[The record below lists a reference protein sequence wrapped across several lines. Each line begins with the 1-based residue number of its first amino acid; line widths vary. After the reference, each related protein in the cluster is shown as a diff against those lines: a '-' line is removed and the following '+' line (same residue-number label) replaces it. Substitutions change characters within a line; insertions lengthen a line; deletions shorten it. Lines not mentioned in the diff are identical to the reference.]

1 MPVQAAQWT
10 EFLSCPICYNEFDEN
25 VHKPISL
32 GCSHTV
38 CKTCLNKLHRKAC
51 PFDQTAINTDIDVLP
66 VNFALLQLVG
76 AQVPDHQTVKLSNV
90 GENKHYEVAKKCV
103 EDLALYLKPLSGGKG
118 VASLN
123 QSALSRP
130 MQRKLVTL
138 VNCQLV
144 EEEGRVRAMRA
155 ARSLGERTV
164 TELILQH
171 QNPQQLSANLWAAV
185 RARGCQFLGP
195 AMQEEAL
202 KLVLLALEDGSAL
215 SRKVLVLFV
224 VQRLEPRFPQAS
236 KTSIGHVV
244 QLLYRASCFKV
255 TKRDEDSSL
264 MQLKEEF
271 RSYEALRRE
280 HDAQIVHIAMEA
292 GLRISPEQWS
302 SLLYGDLA
310 HKSHMQSIIDKLQSP
325 ESFAKSVQELTIV
338 LQRTGDPANLNR
350 LRPHLELLANI
361 DPNPDAASPTWEQL
375 ENAMVAVKTVVHG
388 LVDFIQNYSRKGHET
403 PQPQP
408 NSKFAHSQEEL
419 EKYRL
424 RNKKIS
430 ATVRTFPLLN
440 KVGVNSTVSTT
451 TGNVISVIGSPEA
464 TGKMV
469 PSTNGIANLESGV
482 PQLIPRCAD
491 TSLRALENTKKGG
504 KTGANGQNVSG
515 SPTESLPENKIGSP
529 PKTPVSQA
537 AATSAGP
544 PNIGT
549 EVNSVPPKSSPFV
562 PRVPVYPP
570 HSDNVQYFQDP
581 RTQLSYEVPQYP
593 QTGYY
598 PPPPTVPA
606 GVAPCVPRFVR
617 SNNVPESSLPPASV
631 PYADHYSTFPP
642 RDRLNSPYQP
652 PPPQPY
658 GPVPPVPSGMYAP
671 VYDSRRIWRPQMY
684 PRDDIIRSNSLPP
697 MDVMHSSVYQTSLRE
712 RYNSLDGYYSVACQP
727 PNEQRTVPLPREP
740 CGHLKTG
747 YEEQLRRK
755 PEQWAQYHTQKT
767 PLVSSTLPMATPSPT
782 PPSPLFSVDFSTEF
796 SESVSDLS
804 GTKFE
809 EDHLSHYSPWSCGT
823 IGSCINAIDSEPKD
837 VIANSNA
844 VLMDLDSGDV
854 KRRVHLF
861 ETQRRAKEEDPII
874 PFSDGPIISKW
885 GAISR
890 SSRTGYHTTDPIQAT
905 ASQGSATKPISV
917 SDYVP
922 YVNAVDSR
930 WSAYGSDSTTSARYA
945 ERDRFIVTD
954 LSGHRKHSSTGDLL
968 SIELQ
973 QAKSN
978 SLLLQREANAL
989 AMQQKWNSLDEGSR
1003 LTLNLLSK
1011 EIDLRNGETDYTEDC
1026 ADTKPDRDIE
1036 LELSALDTDEPDGQG
1051 EQIEEI
1057 LDIQLGISS
1066 QDDQLLNGTT
1076 VENGHPLKQ
1085 HQKES
1090 LEQKRQSLGEDLVI
1104 LEEQKTILPVTSC
1117 FSQPIPTSV
1126 SNASCLPLRTAGS
1139 AGSRSLKTA
1148 HIMSEDKNDFLKPVA
1163 NGRMSTMTALDDK
1176 LLGEKLQYYYSSS
1189 EGEDEDSEKEDK
1201 EGEST
1206 VPESVGEVE
1215 LSSDGSAVNTGPK
1228 GVINDWRRFKQLET
1242 EQRQE
1247 QRREMERLIKKLSM
1261 TCRSHLDEEN
1271 DKQKQKELQE
1281 KINGKMTLQE
1291 YNMIHN
1297 DEDDE
1302 EFLQRYRKQRMEEM
1316 RQQLYSGQ
1324 QFKQVFEITSGE
1336 AFLDTVDK
1344 EHKSTLIMIH
1354 IYEDDIPGTESL
1366 HGCMI
1371 CLAAEYPTVKFCRV
1385 KSSLIGASARFTNN
1399 ALPALL
1405 VYKAGELIG
1414 NFVRITDQL
1423 GEDFFAVDLEAFL
1436 QECGLLPE
1444 KDLVLLTSI
1453 HNPSACYSEDSDLEI
1468 D

>member
-76 AQVPDHQTVKLSNV
+76 AQVPDHQTVKLSNL

-408 NSKFAHSQEEL
+408 NSKYKTSMCRDLRQQGGCPRGTNCTFAHSQEEL

-430 ATVRTFPLLN
+430 ATVRTFPLLG
-440 KVGVNSTVSTT
+440 KASVTSTISTPA
-451 TGNVISVIGSPEA
+451 GNVISIIGSAEA
-464 TGKMV
+464 AGKMA
-469 PSTNGIANLESGV
+469 PSTNGISSLESGV
-482 PQLIPRCAD
+482 PQLIPRGAD
-491 TSLRALENTKKGG
+491 ASSLRTLENVKKVG
-504 KTGANGQNVSG
+504 KAGTNGQNASG
-515 SPTESLPENKIGSP
+515 PSTDPLPENKIGSP

-537 AATSAGP
+537 TATSAGP
-544 PNIGT
+544 PPPPPLPPVGT
-549 EVNSVPPKSSPFV
+549 EMTSVAPKSSPFAA
-562 PRVPVYPP
+562 RVPVYPP
-570 HSDNVQYFQDP
+570 HSDNLQYFQDP
-581 RTQLSYEVPQYP
+581 RAHLSYEAPQYP
-593 QTGYY
+593 QAGYY
-598 PPPPTVPA
+598 PPPPPPPPPVPA
-606 GVAPCVPRFVR
+606 GVAPCLPRFVR
-617 SNNVPESSLPPASV
+617 SSNVPEAPLPPASV
-631 PYADHYSTFPP
+631 PYGDHYSAFPP
-642 RDRLNSPYQP
+642 RDRLSSPYQQ

-697 MDVMHSSVYQTSLRE
+697 MDVVHPSVYQTFLRE
-712 RYNSLDGYYSVACQP
+712 RYNSLDSYYSMACQLP
-727 PNEQRTVPLPREP
+727 ADQKTVPLSREP
-740 CGHLKTG
+740 CSHVKAAHDDP
-747 YEEQLRRK
+747 LRRK
-755 PEQWAQYHTQKT
+755 PEQWAPCHTQKA
-767 PLVSSTLPMATPSPT
+767 PLMPPSALPGATQSPP

-796 SESVSDLS
+796 CESPRDLGS
-804 GTKFE
+804 GKY
-809 EDHLSHYSPWSCGT
+809 EDDRLSHYSPWSCGT
-823 IGSCINAIDSEPKD
+823 ISSCISAIESEPKD
-837 VIANSNA
+837 VLANSGT
-844 VLMDLDSGDV
+844 VLLDLDSGDM

-861 ETQRRAKEEDPII
+861 EMQRRAKEEDPII
-874 PFSDGPIISKW
+874 PFGDGPIISKW

-905 ASQGSATKPISV
+905 ASQGSATKPISM
-917 SDYVP
+917 SDYIP
-922 YVNAVDSR
+922 YVSTVDSR
-930 WSAYGSDSTTSARYA
+930 WSSYSSDSTPSAPFM

-954 LSGHRKHSSTGDLL
+954 VSAPRKHSSARDLL

-989 AMQQKWNSLDEGSR
+989 ATQQKWSSLNEGSH
-1003 LTLNLLSK
+1003 LSLNLLSK
-1011 EIDLRNGETDYTEDC
+1011 EIDLRNGEADYTEDG
-1026 ADTKPDRDIE
+1026 ADPKPDRDIE
-1036 LELSALDTDEPDGQG
+1036 LELSALDADEPDGQG

-1057 LDIQLGISS
+1057 LGLQLGIGER
-1066 QDDQLLNGTT
+1066 DDHLFNGSPL
-1076 VENGHPLKQ
+1076 ENGHPLE
-1085 HQKES
+1085 HPQKDPRQ
-1090 LEQKRQSLGEDLVI
+1090 QKRPSLG
-1104 LEEQKTILPVTSC
+1104 
-1117 FSQPIPTSV
+1117 
-1126 SNASCLPLRTAGS
+1126 R
-1139 AGSRSLKTA
+1139 SRK
-1148 HIMSEDKNDFLKPVA
+1148 
-1163 NGRMSTMTALDDK
+1163 
-1176 LLGEKLQYYYSSS
+1176 
-1189 EGEDEDSEKEDK
+1189 
-1201 EGEST
+1201 
-1206 VPESVGEVE
+1206 
-1215 LSSDGSAVNTGPK
+1215 
-1228 GVINDWRRFKQLET
+1228 
-1242 EQRQE
+1242 
-1247 QRREMERLIKKLSM
+1247 
-1261 TCRSHLDEEN
+1261 
-1271 DKQKQKELQE
+1271 
-1281 KINGKMTLQE
+1281 
-1291 YNMIHN
+1291 
-1297 DEDDE
+1297 
-1302 EFLQRYRKQRMEEM
+1302 
-1316 RQQLYSGQ
+1316 
-1324 QFKQVFEITSGE
+1324 
-1336 AFLDTVDK
+1336 
-1344 EHKSTLIMIH
+1344 
-1354 IYEDDIPGTESL
+1354 
-1366 HGCMI
+1366 
-1371 CLAAEYPTVKFCRV
+1371 
-1385 KSSLIGASARFTNN
+1385 
-1399 ALPALL
+1399 
-1405 VYKAGELIG
+1405 
-1414 NFVRITDQL
+1414 
-1423 GEDFFAVDLEAFL
+1423 
-1436 QECGLLPE
+1436 
-1444 KDLVLLTSI
+1444 
-1453 HNPSACYSEDSDLEI
+1453 
-1468 D
+1468 

>member
-76 AQVPDHQTVKLSNV
+76 AQVPDHQTVKLSNL

-361 DPNPDAASPTWEQL
+361 DPNPDAVSPTWEQL

-388 LVDFIQNYSRKGHET
+388 LVDFIQNYSRKGHDT

-408 NSKFAHSQEEL
+408 NSKYKTSMCRDLRQQGGCPRGTNCTFAHSQEEL

-424 RNKKIS
+424 RNKKIT

-440 KVGVNSTVSTT
+440 KVGVNNTVTT
-451 TGNVISVIGSPEA
+451 TAGNVISVIGSTET
-464 TGKMV
+464 TGKLV
-469 PSTNGIANLESGV
+469 PSTNGISNAENSV
-482 PQLIPRCAD
+482 SQLIPRGAD
-491 TSLRALENTKKGG
+491 TTLRALENVKKVG
-504 KTGANGQNVSG
+504 KVGSSGQNISG
-515 SPTESLPENKIGSP
+515 ASAESVTENKIGSP
-529 PKTPVSQA
+529 PKTPVSNV

-544 PNIGT
+544 PTVGT
-549 EVNSVPPKSSPFV
+549 ELNSVPPKSSSFV
-562 PRVPVYPP
+562 TRVPVYPQP
-570 HSDNVQYFQDP
+570 SESIQYFPDP
-581 RTQLSYEVPQYP
+581 RTQISFEVPQYP

-642 RDRLNSPYQP
+642 RDRVNSSPYQP

-671 VYDSRRIWRPQMY
+671 VYDSRRIWRPPMY
-684 PRDDIIRSNSLPP
+684 QRDDIIRSNSLPP

-712 RYNSLDGYYSVACQP
+712 RYSSSLDGYYPMACQP
-727 PNEQRTVPLPREP
+727 PSEPRTTVPLPR
-740 CGHLKTG
+740 
-747 YEEQLRRK
+747 
-755 PEQWAQYHTQKT
+755 
-767 PLVSSTLPMATPSPT
+767 
-782 PPSPLFSVDFSTEF
+782 F
-796 SESVSDLS
+796 SENVNDVR

-930 WSAYGSDSTTSARYA
+930 WSSYGSDSTSSAHYI

-954 LSGHRKHSSTGDLL
+954 LSSHRKHSSTGDLL

-989 AMQQKWNSLDEGSR
+989 AMQQKWNSLDEASH

-1011 EIDLRNGETDYTEDC
+1011 EMELRNGESDYTEDTT
-1026 ADTKPDRDIE
+1026 DTKPDRDIE

-1051 EQIEEI
+1051 EHIEEI
-1057 LDIQLGISS
+1057 LDIQLAITS
-1066 QDDQLLNGTT
+1066 QNDQLLNGTT
-1076 VENGHPLKQ
+1076 MENGHPLKQ
-1085 HQKES
+1085 HPKEPV
-1090 LEQKRQSLGEDLVI
+1090 EPKRQSLGEDHVI
-1104 LEEQKTILPVTSC
+1104 LEEQKAVLPVTSC
-1117 FSQPIPTSV
+1117 FSQPIPAPI
-1126 SNASCLPLRTAGS
+1126 SNASCLPVTTSVSVSNLI
-1139 AGSRSLKTA
+1139 LKTA

-1163 NGRMSTMTALDDK
+1163 NGKM
-1176 LLGEKLQYYYSSS
+1176 
-1189 EGEDEDSEKEDK
+1189 
-1201 EGEST
+1201 
-1206 VPESVGEVE
+1206 
-1215 LSSDGSAVNTGPK
+1215 VN
-1228 GVINDWRRFKQLET
+1228 
-1242 EQRQE
+1242 
-1247 QRREMERLIKKLSM
+1247 S
-1261 TCRSHLDEEN
+1261 
-1271 DKQKQKELQE
+1271 
-1281 KINGKMTLQE
+1281 
-1291 YNMIHN
+1291 
-1297 DEDDE
+1297 
-1302 EFLQRYRKQRMEEM
+1302 
-1316 RQQLYSGQ
+1316 
-1324 QFKQVFEITSGE
+1324 
-1336 AFLDTVDK
+1336 
-1344 EHKSTLIMIH
+1344 
-1354 IYEDDIPGTESL
+1354 
-1366 HGCMI
+1366 
-1371 CLAAEYPTVKFCRV
+1371 
-1385 KSSLIGASARFTNN
+1385 
-1399 ALPALL
+1399 
-1405 VYKAGELIG
+1405 
-1414 NFVRITDQL
+1414 
-1423 GEDFFAVDLEAFL
+1423 
-1436 QECGLLPE
+1436 
-1444 KDLVLLTSI
+1444 
-1453 HNPSACYSEDSDLEI
+1453 
-1468 D
+1468 

>member
-76 AQVPDHQTVKLSNV
+76 AQVPDHQSIKLSNL

-103 EDLALYLKPLSGGKG
+103 EDLALYLKPLSGGK
-118 VASLN
+118 
-123 QSALSRP
+123 
-130 MQRKLVTL
+130 
-138 VNCQLV
+138 
-144 EEEGRVRAMRA
+144 
-155 ARSLGERTV
+155 
-164 TELILQH
+164 
-171 QNPQQLSANLWAAV
+171 
-185 RARGCQFLGP
+185 

-361 DPNPDAASPTWEQL
+361 DPNPDAVSPTWEQL

-408 NSKFAHSQEEL
+408 NSKYKTSMCRDLRQQGGCPRGTNCTFAHSQEEL

-424 RNKKIS
+424 RNKKIN

-440 KVGVNSTVSTT
+440 KVGVNNTVTT
-451 TGNVISVIGSPEA
+451 TAGNVISVIGSTET
-464 TGKMV
+464 TGKIV
-469 PSTNGIANLESGV
+469 PSTNGISNAENSV
-482 PQLIPRCAD
+482 SQLISRSTD
-491 TSLRALENTKKGG
+491 STLRALETVKKVG
-504 KTGANGQNVSG
+504 KVGTNGQNAAGPSADSV
-515 SPTESLPENKIGSP
+515 TENKIGSP
-529 PKTPVSQA
+529 PKTPVSNV

-544 PNIGT
+544 SNVGT
-549 EVNSVPPKSSPFV
+549 ELNSVPQKSSPFLT
-562 PRVPVYPP
+562 RVPVYPP
-570 HSDNVQYFQDP
+570 HSENIQYFQDP
-581 RTQLSYEVPQYP
+581 RTQIPFEVPQYP

-617 SNNVPESSLPPASV
+617 SNNVPESSLPPASM
-631 PYADHYSTFPP
+631 PYADHYSTFSP
-642 RDRLNSPYQP
+642 RDRMNSSPYQP

-671 VYDSRRIWRPQMY
+671 VYDSRRIWRPPMY
-684 PRDDIIRSNSLPP
+684 QRDDIIRSNSLPP

-727 PNEQRTVPLPREP
+727 PSEPRTTVPLPREP
-740 CGHLKTG
+740 CGHLKTSC
-747 YEEQLRRK
+747 EEQIRRK
-755 PEQWAQYHTQKT
+755 PDQWAQYHTQKA
-767 PLVSSTLPMATPSPT
+767 PLVSSTLPVATQSPT
-782 PPSPLFSVDFSTEF
+782 PPSPLFSVDFRADF
-796 SESVSDLS
+796 SESVS

-861 ETQRRAKEEDPII
+861 ETQRRTKEEDPII

-890 SSRTGYHTTDPIQAT
+890 SSRTGYHTTDPVQAT

-930 WSAYGSDSTTSARYA
+930 WSSYGNEATSSAHYI

-968 SIELQ
+968 SLELQ

-989 AMQQKWNSLDEGSR
+989 AMQQKWNSLDEGR
-1003 LTLNLLSK
+1003 HLTLNLLSK
-1011 EIDLRNGETDYTEDC
+1011 EIELRNGELQSDYTED
-1026 ADTKPDRDIE
+1026 ATDTKPDRDIE
-1036 LELSALDTDEPDGQG
+1036 LELSALDTDEPDGQS
-1051 EQIEEI
+1051 EPIEEI

-1066 QDDQLLNGTT
+1066 QNDQLLNGTA
-1076 VENGHPLKQ
+1076 VENGHPVQQ
-1085 HQKES
+1085 HQKEPPK
-1090 LEQKRQSLGEDLVI
+1090 QKKQSLGEDHVI

-1117 FSQPIPTSV
+1117 FSQPLPVSI
-1126 SNASCLPLRTAGS
+1126 SNASCLPITTSVSVGNLI
-1139 AGSRSLKTA
+1139 LKT
-1148 HIMSEDKNDFLKPVA
+1148 HVMSEDKNDFLKPVA
-1163 NGRMSTMTALDDK
+1163 NGKM
-1176 LLGEKLQYYYSSS
+1176 
-1189 EGEDEDSEKEDK
+1189 
-1201 EGEST
+1201 
-1206 VPESVGEVE
+1206 
-1215 LSSDGSAVNTGPK
+1215 VN
-1228 GVINDWRRFKQLET
+1228 
-1242 EQRQE
+1242 
-1247 QRREMERLIKKLSM
+1247 S
-1261 TCRSHLDEEN
+1261 
-1271 DKQKQKELQE
+1271 
-1281 KINGKMTLQE
+1281 
-1291 YNMIHN
+1291 
-1297 DEDDE
+1297 
-1302 EFLQRYRKQRMEEM
+1302 
-1316 RQQLYSGQ
+1316 
-1324 QFKQVFEITSGE
+1324 
-1336 AFLDTVDK
+1336 
-1344 EHKSTLIMIH
+1344 
-1354 IYEDDIPGTESL
+1354 
-1366 HGCMI
+1366 
-1371 CLAAEYPTVKFCRV
+1371 
-1385 KSSLIGASARFTNN
+1385 
-1399 ALPALL
+1399 
-1405 VYKAGELIG
+1405 
-1414 NFVRITDQL
+1414 
-1423 GEDFFAVDLEAFL
+1423 
-1436 QECGLLPE
+1436 
-1444 KDLVLLTSI
+1444 
-1453 HNPSACYSEDSDLEI
+1453 
-1468 D
+1468 

>member
-76 AQVPDHQTVKLSNV
+76 AQVPDHHTIKLNHL

-350 LRPHLELLANI
+350 LRPYLELLANI

-408 NSKFAHSQEEL
+408 NSKYKTSMCRDLRQQGGCPRGTNCTFAHSQEEL

-424 RNKKIS
+424 RNKKIT
-430 ATVRTFPLLN
+430 ATVRTFPLLG
-440 KVGVNSTVSTT
+440 KATVTSPISTAA
-451 TGNVISVIGSPEA
+451 GNVLSIMGSPEA
-464 TGKMV
+464 AGKLA
-469 PSTNGIANLESGV
+469 PSTNGIGGLEGGGL
-482 PQLIPRCAD
+482 PQLVPRCAEAA
-491 TSLRALENTKKGG
+491 SALRTLESAKKAG
-504 KTGANGQNVSG
+504 KAGTNGQNTSI
-515 SPTESLPENKIGSP
+515 SPSDPLPESKIGSP

-537 AATSAGP
+537 AATSGGP
-544 PNIGT
+544 PPPPPPLPPLGT
-549 EVNSVPPKSSPFV
+549 EMSPVVPKPGLFAA
-562 PRVPVYPP
+562 RVPLYPP
-570 HSDNVQYFQDP
+570 HSDGLPYFQDP
-581 RTQLSYEVPQYP
+581 RPHLPYEASQFPQA
-593 QTGYY
+593 GYY
-598 PPPPTVPA
+598 PPLPTVPA
-606 GVAPCVPRFVR
+606 CLPRFVR
-617 SNNVPESSLPPASV
+617 SGNIPEPPLPPASV
-631 PYADHYSTFPP
+631 PYGDHYGAFPP
-642 RDRLNSPYQP
+642 RDRLSAPYQQ

-658 GPVPPVPSGMYAP
+658 GAVPPVPSGMYAP
-671 VYDSRRIWRPQMY
+671 VYDSRRIWRPQVY
-684 PRDDIIRSNSLPP
+684 PRDDLLRSSALPP
-697 MDVMHSSVYQTSLRE
+697 VDVVHPSVYQTFLRE
-712 RYNSLDGYYSVACQP
+712 RCNSLDGYYSVACP
-727 PNEQRTVPLPREP
+727 LPAEQRTVPSSREP
-740 CGHLKTG
+740 CGHLKPA
-747 YEEQLRRK
+747 YDDPLKRK
-755 PEQWAQYHTQKT
+755 PEQWAPCHAQKT
-767 PLVSSTLPMATPSPT
+767 PLAPTPSTLPTATQSPPP
-782 PPSPLFSVDFSTEF
+782 PPSPLFGVDFGSEF
-796 SESVSDLS
+796 CEGS
-804 GTKFE
+804 GDASSAKYE
-809 EDHLSHYSPWSCGT
+809 EERLSHYSPWSCGT
-823 IGSCINAIDSEPKD
+823 ISSCINAIESEPKD
-837 VIANSNA
+837 VIANSGT
-844 VLMDLDSGDV
+844 VLLDLDSGDM

-861 ETQRRAKEEDPII
+861 EAQRRAKEEDPII
-874 PFSDGPIISKW
+874 PFGDGPIISKW

-890 SSRTGYHTTDPIQAT
+890 SSRTGFHTTDPVQAT
-905 ASQGSATKPISV
+905 ASQGSATKPISM
-917 SDYVP
+917 SDYIP
-922 YVNAVDSR
+922 YVSTVDSR
-930 WSAYGSDSTTSARYA
+930 WSSYTSDSSPSASFL

-954 LSGHRKHSSTGDLL
+954 VSAPRKPSNAGELSL
-968 SIELQ
+968 ELQ

-989 AMQQKWNSLDEGSR
+989 ATQQKWSSLNEGTH

-1011 EIDLRNGETDYTEDC
+1011 DIDLRNGEVDYPEDG
-1026 ADTKPDRDIE
+1026 ADAKPDRDIE
-1036 LELSALDTDEPDGQG
+1036 LELSALDADEPDGQG

-1057 LDIQLGISS
+1057 LGLQLGIGNREGP
-1066 QDDQLLNGTT
+1066 LFNGSAL
-1076 VENGHPLKQ
+1076 ENGHA
-1085 HQKES
+1085 
-1090 LEQKRQSLGEDLVI
+1090 LEQTEARPSAQPSLGENLAA
-1104 LEEQKTILPVTSC
+1104 LEKRTIALPAATSC
-1117 FSQPIPTSV
+1117 FVHPAASSSSSSSSV
-1126 SNASCLPLRTAGS
+1126 GGTNAGVGGLLL
-1139 AGSRSLKTA
+1139 LKTA
-1148 HIMSEDKNDFLKPVA
+1148 HAREEGGRDFLRPVA
-1163 NGRMSTMTALDDK
+1163 NGKM
-1176 LLGEKLQYYYSSS
+1176 
-1189 EGEDEDSEKEDK
+1189 
-1201 EGEST
+1201 
-1206 VPESVGEVE
+1206 
-1215 LSSDGSAVNTGPK
+1215 VN
-1228 GVINDWRRFKQLET
+1228 
-1242 EQRQE
+1242 
-1247 QRREMERLIKKLSM
+1247 S
-1261 TCRSHLDEEN
+1261 
-1271 DKQKQKELQE
+1271 
-1281 KINGKMTLQE
+1281 
-1291 YNMIHN
+1291 
-1297 DEDDE
+1297 
-1302 EFLQRYRKQRMEEM
+1302 
-1316 RQQLYSGQ
+1316 
-1324 QFKQVFEITSGE
+1324 
-1336 AFLDTVDK
+1336 
-1344 EHKSTLIMIH
+1344 
-1354 IYEDDIPGTESL
+1354 
-1366 HGCMI
+1366 
-1371 CLAAEYPTVKFCRV
+1371 
-1385 KSSLIGASARFTNN
+1385 
-1399 ALPALL
+1399 
-1405 VYKAGELIG
+1405 
-1414 NFVRITDQL
+1414 
-1423 GEDFFAVDLEAFL
+1423 
-1436 QECGLLPE
+1436 
-1444 KDLVLLTSI
+1444 
-1453 HNPSACYSEDSDLEI
+1453 
-1468 D
+1468 

>member
-76 AQVPDHQTVKLSNV
+76 AQVPDHQSIKLSNL

-361 DPNPDAASPTWEQL
+361 DPNPDAVSPTWEQL

-408 NSKFAHSQEEL
+408 NSKYKTSMCRDLRQQGGCPRGTNCTFAHSQEEL

-424 RNKKIS
+424 RNKKMS

-440 KVGVNSTVSTT
+440 KVGVNSTVTT
-451 TGNVISVIGSPEA
+451 TAGNGVPVIGSTETP
-464 TGKMV
+464 GKIV
-469 PSTNGIANLESGV
+469 PSTNGISNAESSV
-482 PQLIPRCAD
+482 SQLIPRSTDSALRTLETVKKVGKVG
-491 TSLRALENTKKGG
+491 TS
-504 KTGANGQNVSG
+504 GQNTAGPSAESVS
-515 SPTESLPENKIGSP
+515 ENKIGSP
-529 PKTPVSQA
+529 PKTPVSNA

-544 PNIGT
+544 SNFGT
-549 EVNSVPPKSSPFV
+549 ELSSVPPKSSPFLT
-562 PRVPVYPP
+562 RVPVYPQ
-570 HSDNVQYFQDP
+570 HSEGIQYFQDP
-581 RTQLSYEVPQYP
+581 RTQIPFEVPQYP

-606 GVAPCVPRFVR
+606 GVTPCVPRFVR
-617 SNNVPESSLPPASV
+617 SNNVPESSLPPASM
-631 PYADHYSTFPP
+631 PYADHYSTFSP
-642 RDRLNSPYQP
+642 RDRMNSSPYQP
-652 PPPQPY
+652 PPPQQY

-671 VYDSRRIWRPQMY
+671 VYDSRRIWRPAMY
-684 PRDDIIRSNSLPP
+684 QRDDIIRSNSLPP

-727 PNEQRTVPLPREP
+727 PNEPRTTVPLPREP
-740 CGHLKTG
+740 CGHLKTAC
-747 YEEQLRRK
+747 EEQIRRK
-755 PEQWAQYHTQKT
+755 PDQWAQYHTQKA
-767 PLVSSTLPMATPSPT
+767 PVSSTLPVATQSPT
-782 PPSPLFSVDFSTEF
+782 PPSPLFNVDFRTDF
-796 SESVSDLS
+796 SESVS
-804 GTKFE
+804 GTKLE

-823 IGSCINAIDSEPKD
+823 IGSCINAIDSEPRD

-861 ETQRRAKEEDPII
+861 ETQRRTKEEDPII

-890 SSRTGYHTTDPIQAT
+890 SSRTGYHTTDPVQAT

-917 SDYVP
+917 SGDYVP

-930 WSAYGSDSTTSARYA
+930 WSSYGSEATSSAHYI

-989 AMQQKWNSLDEGSR
+989 AMQQKWNSLDEGR
-1003 LTLNLLSK
+1003 HLTLNLLSK
-1011 EIDLRNGETDYTEDC
+1011 EIELRNGESDYTEDTV
-1026 ADTKPDRDIE
+1026 DTKPDRDIE
-1036 LELSALDTDEPDGQG
+1036 LELSALDTDEPDGQT

-1066 QDDQLLNGTT
+1066 QNDQLLNGTA
-1076 VENGHPLKQ
+1076 VENGHPGQKQ
-1085 HQKES
+1085 QKDPVK
-1090 LEQKRQSLGEDLVI
+1090 QKRQSLG
-1104 LEEQKTILPVTSC
+1104 
-1117 FSQPIPTSV
+1117 
-1126 SNASCLPLRTAGS
+1126 
-1139 AGSRSLKTA
+1139 RSK
-1148 HIMSEDKNDFLKPVA
+1148 
-1163 NGRMSTMTALDDK
+1163 
-1176 LLGEKLQYYYSSS
+1176 
-1189 EGEDEDSEKEDK
+1189 
-1201 EGEST
+1201 
-1206 VPESVGEVE
+1206 
-1215 LSSDGSAVNTGPK
+1215 
-1228 GVINDWRRFKQLET
+1228 KQ
-1242 EQRQE
+1242 
-1247 QRREMERLIKKLSM
+1247 
-1261 TCRSHLDEEN
+1261 
-1271 DKQKQKELQE
+1271 
-1281 KINGKMTLQE
+1281 
-1291 YNMIHN
+1291 
-1297 DEDDE
+1297 
-1302 EFLQRYRKQRMEEM
+1302 
-1316 RQQLYSGQ
+1316 
-1324 QFKQVFEITSGE
+1324 
-1336 AFLDTVDK
+1336 
-1344 EHKSTLIMIH
+1344 
-1354 IYEDDIPGTESL
+1354 
-1366 HGCMI
+1366 
-1371 CLAAEYPTVKFCRV
+1371 FCR
-1385 KSSLIGASARFTNN
+1385 
-1399 ALPALL
+1399 
-1405 VYKAGELIG
+1405 
-1414 NFVRITDQL
+1414 
-1423 GEDFFAVDLEAFL
+1423 
-1436 QECGLLPE
+1436 
-1444 KDLVLLTSI
+1444 
-1453 HNPSACYSEDSDLEI
+1453 
-1468 D
+1468 

>member
-76 AQVPDHQTVKLSNV
+76 AQVPDHQSIKLNNL

-361 DPNPDAASPTWEQL
+361 DPNPDAVSPTWEQL

-408 NSKFAHSQEEL
+408 NSKYKTSMCRDLRQQGGCPRGTNCTFAHSQEEL
-419 EKYRL
+419 E
-424 RNKKIS
+424 NKIS
-430 ATVRTFPLLN
+430 
-440 KVGVNSTVSTT
+440 
-451 TGNVISVIGSPEA
+451 
-464 TGKMV
+464 
-469 PSTNGIANLESGV
+469 
-482 PQLIPRCAD
+482 
-491 TSLRALENTKKGG
+491 
-504 KTGANGQNVSG
+504 
-515 SPTESLPENKIGSP
+515 SP
-529 PKTPVSQA
+529 PKTPVSNA

-544 PNIGT
+544 SNFGT
-549 EVNSVPPKSSPFV
+549 ELSSVPPKSSPFLT
-562 PRVPVYPP
+562 RVPVYPQ
-570 HSDNVQYFQDP
+570 HSESIQYFQDP
-581 RTQLSYEVPQYP
+581 RTQIPFEVPQYP
-593 QTGYY
+593 QAGYY
-598 PPPPTVPA
+598 PPPPTVPT
-606 GVAPCVPRFVR
+606 GVTPCVPRFVR
-617 SNNVPESSLPPASV
+617 SNNVPESSLPPASM
-631 PYADHYSTFPP
+631 PYADHYSTFSP
-642 RDRLNSPYQP
+642 RDRMNSSPYQP
-652 PPPQPY
+652 PPQQY
-658 GPVPPVPSGMYAP
+658 GPVPSGMYAP
-671 VYDSRRIWRPQMY
+671 VYDSRRIWRPAMY
-684 PRDDIIRSNSLPP
+684 QRDDIIRSNSLPP

-727 PNEQRTVPLPREP
+727 PNEPRTTVPLPREP

-747 YEEQLRRK
+747 CEEQIRRK
-755 PEQWAQYHTQKT
+755 PDQWAQYHTQKA
-767 PLVSSTLPMATPSPT
+767 PVSSTLPVATQSPT
-782 PPSPLFSVDFSTEF
+782 PPSPLFSVDFRTDF
-796 SESVSDLS
+796 SESVS

-861 ETQRRAKEEDPII
+861 ETQRRTKEEDPII

-930 WSAYGSDSTTSARYA
+930 WSSYGNEATSSAHYI

-989 AMQQKWNSLDEGSR
+989 AMQQKWNSLDEGR
-1003 LTLNLLSK
+1003 HLTLNLLSK
-1011 EIDLRNGETDYTEDC
+1011 EIELRNGESDYTEDTV
-1026 ADTKPDRDIE
+1026 DTKPDRDIE
-1036 LELSALDTDEPDGQG
+1036 LELSALDTDEPDGQS

-1057 LDIQLGISS
+1057 LDLQLDISS
-1066 QDDQLLNGTT
+1066 QSDQLLNGTAM
-1076 VENGHPLKQ
+1076 ENGHPGQ
-1085 HQKES
+1085 HHQKDTVK
-1090 LEQKRQSLGEDLVI
+1090 QKRQSLGEDHVI
-1104 LEEQKTILPVTSC
+1104 LNRIKW
-1117 FSQPIPTSV
+1117 
-1126 SNASCLPLRTAGS
+1126 
-1139 AGSRSLKTA
+1139 
-1148 HIMSEDKNDFLKPVA
+1148 
-1163 NGRMSTMTALDDK
+1163 
-1176 LLGEKLQYYYSSS
+1176 GE
-1189 EGEDEDSEKEDK
+1189 G
-1201 EGEST
+1201 
-1206 VPESVGEVE
+1206 
-1215 LSSDGSAVNTGPK
+1215 
-1228 GVINDWRRFKQLET
+1228 
-1242 EQRQE
+1242 
-1247 QRREMERLIKKLSM
+1247 
-1261 TCRSHLDEEN
+1261 
-1271 DKQKQKELQE
+1271 
-1281 KINGKMTLQE
+1281 
-1291 YNMIHN
+1291 
-1297 DEDDE
+1297 
-1302 EFLQRYRKQRMEEM
+1302 
-1316 RQQLYSGQ
+1316 
-1324 QFKQVFEITSGE
+1324 
-1336 AFLDTVDK
+1336 
-1344 EHKSTLIMIH
+1344 
-1354 IYEDDIPGTESL
+1354 
-1366 HGCMI
+1366 
-1371 CLAAEYPTVKFCRV
+1371 
-1385 KSSLIGASARFTNN
+1385 
-1399 ALPALL
+1399 
-1405 VYKAGELIG
+1405 
-1414 NFVRITDQL
+1414 
-1423 GEDFFAVDLEAFL
+1423 
-1436 QECGLLPE
+1436 
-1444 KDLVLLTSI
+1444 
-1453 HNPSACYSEDSDLEI
+1453 
-1468 D
+1468 

>member
-76 AQVPDHQTVKLSNV
+76 AQVPDHQSIKLSNL
-90 GENKHYEVAKKCV
+90 GENKHYEIAKKCV

-361 DPNPDAASPTWEQL
+361 DPNPDAVSPTWEQL

-408 NSKFAHSQEEL
+408 NSKYKTSMCRDLRQQGGCPRGTNCTFAHSQEEL
-419 EKYRL
+419 
-424 RNKKIS
+424 
-430 ATVRTFPLLN
+430 
-440 KVGVNSTVSTT
+440 
-451 TGNVISVIGSPEA
+451 
-464 TGKMV
+464 
-469 PSTNGIANLESGV
+469 
-482 PQLIPRCAD
+482 
-491 TSLRALENTKKGG
+491 
-504 KTGANGQNVSG
+504 
-515 SPTESLPENKIGSP
+515 ENKIGSP
-529 PKTPVSQA
+529 PKTPVSNI

-544 PNIGT
+544 PNVGT
-549 EVNSVPPKSSPFV
+549 ELNSVPPKSSPFV
-562 PRVPVYPP
+562 TRVPVYPQ
-570 HSDNVQYFQDP
+570 HSENIQYFQDP
-581 RTQLSYEVPQYP
+581 RTQIPFEVPQYP
-593 QTGYY
+593 QTRYY

-631 PYADHYSTFPP
+631 PYADHYSTFSP
-642 RDRLNSPYQP
+642 RDRMNASPYQP

-671 VYDSRRIWRPQMY
+671 VYDSRRIWRPPMY
-684 PRDDIIRSNSLPP
+684 QRDDIIRSNSLPP
-697 MDVMHSSVYQTSLRE
+697 MDVMHSSVYQTPLRE

-727 PNEQRTVPLPREP
+727 PSEPRTTVPLPREP
-740 CGHLKTG
+740 CGHLKTS
-747 YEEQLRRK
+747 YEEQIRRK
-755 PEQWAQYHTQKT
+755 PEQWAQYHTQKA
-767 PLVSSTLPMATPSPT
+767 PLVSSALPVATQSPT
-782 PPSPLFSVDFSTEF
+782 PPSPLFSVDFRTDL
-796 SESVSDLS
+796 SESVS

-809 EDHLSHYSPWSCGT
+809 EDQLSHYSPWSCGT

-861 ETQRRAKEEDPII
+861 ETQRRTKEEDPII

-890 SSRTGYHTTDPIQAT
+890 SSRTGYHTTDPVQAT

-930 WSAYGSDSTTSARYA
+930 WSSYGSEATPSAHYV

-989 AMQQKWNSLDEGSR
+989 AMQQKWNSLDEGR
-1003 LTLNLLSK
+1003 HLTLNFLSK
-1011 EIDLRNGETDYTEDC
+1011 EIELRNGENDYTEDTT
-1026 ADTKPDRDIE
+1026 DSKPDRDIE

-1057 LDIQLGISS
+1057 LDIQLGITS
-1066 QDDQLLNGTT
+1066 QNDQLLNGTA
-1076 VENGHPLKQ
+1076 VENGHSVQQ

-1090 LEQKRQSLGEDLVI
+1090 LEQKRQSLGEDHVI

-1117 FSQPIPTSV
+1117 FSQPLPVSI
-1126 SNASCLPLRTAGS
+1126 SNASCLPITTS
-1139 AGSRSLKTA
+1139 ASVGNLILKTHA
-1148 HIMSEDKNDFLKPVA
+1148 MSEDKNDFLKPVA
-1163 NGRMSTMTALDDK
+1163 NGKM
-1176 LLGEKLQYYYSSS
+1176 
-1189 EGEDEDSEKEDK
+1189 
-1201 EGEST
+1201 
-1206 VPESVGEVE
+1206 
-1215 LSSDGSAVNTGPK
+1215 VN
-1228 GVINDWRRFKQLET
+1228 
-1242 EQRQE
+1242 
-1247 QRREMERLIKKLSM
+1247 S
-1261 TCRSHLDEEN
+1261 
-1271 DKQKQKELQE
+1271 
-1281 KINGKMTLQE
+1281 
-1291 YNMIHN
+1291 
-1297 DEDDE
+1297 
-1302 EFLQRYRKQRMEEM
+1302 
-1316 RQQLYSGQ
+1316 
-1324 QFKQVFEITSGE
+1324 
-1336 AFLDTVDK
+1336 
-1344 EHKSTLIMIH
+1344 
-1354 IYEDDIPGTESL
+1354 
-1366 HGCMI
+1366 
-1371 CLAAEYPTVKFCRV
+1371 
-1385 KSSLIGASARFTNN
+1385 
-1399 ALPALL
+1399 
-1405 VYKAGELIG
+1405 
-1414 NFVRITDQL
+1414 
-1423 GEDFFAVDLEAFL
+1423 
-1436 QECGLLPE
+1436 
-1444 KDLVLLTSI
+1444 
-1453 HNPSACYSEDSDLEI
+1453 
-1468 D
+1468 

>member
-408 NSKFAHSQEEL
+408 NSKYKTSMCRDLRQQGGCPRGTNCTFAHSQEEL

-469 PSTNGIANLESGV
+469 PSTNGIATLESGV

-727 PNEQRTVPLPREP
+727 PNEQRTVPLPR
-740 CGHLKTG
+740 
-747 YEEQLRRK
+747 
-755 PEQWAQYHTQKT
+755 
-767 PLVSSTLPMATPSPT
+767 
-782 PPSPLFSVDFSTEF
+782 
-796 SESVSDLS
+796 
-804 GTKFE
+804 
-809 EDHLSHYSPWSCGT
+809 
-823 IGSCINAIDSEPKD
+823 
-837 VIANSNA
+837 
-844 VLMDLDSGDV
+844 DLDSGDV

-930 WSAYGSDSTTSARYA
+930 WSAYGSDSPSSARYA

-1026 ADTKPDRDIE
+1026 ADAKPDRDIE

-1090 LEQKRQSLGEDLVI
+1090 MEQKRQSLGEDLVI

-1126 SNASCLPLRTAGS
+1126 SNASCLPISTAVSGGS
-1139 AGSRSLKTA
+1139 PSLKTA

-1163 NGRMSTMTALDDK
+1163 NGRM
-1176 LLGEKLQYYYSSS
+1176 
-1189 EGEDEDSEKEDK
+1189 
-1201 EGEST
+1201 
-1206 VPESVGEVE
+1206 
-1215 LSSDGSAVNTGPK
+1215 VN
-1228 GVINDWRRFKQLET
+1228 
-1242 EQRQE
+1242 
-1247 QRREMERLIKKLSM
+1247 S
-1261 TCRSHLDEEN
+1261 
-1271 DKQKQKELQE
+1271 
-1281 KINGKMTLQE
+1281 
-1291 YNMIHN
+1291 
-1297 DEDDE
+1297 
-1302 EFLQRYRKQRMEEM
+1302 
-1316 RQQLYSGQ
+1316 
-1324 QFKQVFEITSGE
+1324 
-1336 AFLDTVDK
+1336 
-1344 EHKSTLIMIH
+1344 
-1354 IYEDDIPGTESL
+1354 
-1366 HGCMI
+1366 
-1371 CLAAEYPTVKFCRV
+1371 
-1385 KSSLIGASARFTNN
+1385 
-1399 ALPALL
+1399 
-1405 VYKAGELIG
+1405 
-1414 NFVRITDQL
+1414 
-1423 GEDFFAVDLEAFL
+1423 
-1436 QECGLLPE
+1436 
-1444 KDLVLLTSI
+1444 
-1453 HNPSACYSEDSDLEI
+1453 
-1468 D
+1468 